1 MTTVLMTLYILM
13 WPVLAAI
20 VLIQLT
26 FGVINDYRE
35 AHRENRKVV

>member
-1 MTTVLMTLYILM
+1 MTTALMTIYILI

-26 FGVINDYRE
+26 IGVINDYRD

>member
-1 MTTVLMTLYILM
+1 MTTTLMTIYILM

-26 FGVINDYRE
+26 VGVINDYRD
-35 AHRENRKVV
+35 ARRENRKVV